1 MMGAMTYWLNG
12 EYRQD
17 TAAIDIADRGFLLG
31 DGVFETVL
39 LTDSAPSFLAEHV
52 ERLRGGAAALGFAA
66 PTSAAE
72 IATVIN
78 ELALRNGAAS
88 GAGSARIT
96 LTRGAGARGLAP
108 TAGAI
113 PSLLV
118 TAAALAQADVS
129 PARLM
134 ISAHR
139 RNERS
144 VVSRWKTLNYL
155 DNIFAHQEATA
166 AGADDAVM
174 LNSAGRVACASA
186 ANIFL
191 IRDGEVTTPAIDEG
205 AMPGIV
211 RGVIVAAA
219 RANGLSVNEAP
230 VERVD
235 LSGAT
240 LFLTNSLVGLRPACL
255 NGAPRGDAAGQEI
268 FNALE
273 TWYQAALNADL
284 DSQKAAK

>member
-39 LTDSAPSFLAEHV
+39 LADGAPSFLAAHI
-52 ERLRGGAAALGFAA
+52 ERLRGGAAALGFVA

-72 IATVIN
+72 IATVIT
-78 ELALRNGAAS
+78 ELALCNGAAS

-118 TAAALAQADVS
+118 TAAPLAQASAS

-134 ISAHR
+134 ISAHP

-144 VVSRWKTLNYL
+144 IVSRWKTLNYL
-155 DNIFAHQEATA
+155 DNILARQEAA
-166 AGADDAVM
+166 AVGAGDAVM

-191 IRDGEVTTPAIDEG
+191 IRDGQVTTPAIEEG

-211 RGVIVAAA
+211 RSIIIDAAH
-219 RANGLSVNEAP
+219 ANGIIVNEAR
-230 VERVD
+230 VEPAA
-235 LSGAT
+235 LSGAA
-240 LFLTNSLVGLRPACL
+240 LFLTNSLIGLRAASL
-255 NGAPRGDAAGQEI
+255 NGAPRWDAADQEI
-268 FNALE
+268 FKSLE
-273 TWYQAALNADL
+273 TWYQAAFNADL
-284 DSQKAAK
+284 ASQKAAT